1 MIAMRALALS
11 GAFTAALLAAPAQAT
26 APVQVL
32 TSPGGIGYWLVEEHA
47 IPMVALEISFDGGA
61 ATDPDAQ
68 AGAAKFLSAMLDE
81 GAGDLDSVAFSTQAQ
96 LLAANFSFS
105 TSSDAFS
112 VSARMLSDN
121 LEDSVALLRLAL
133 TEPRFDD
140 EPLGRVR
147 GQILSSIRSDEAD
160 PDALSSQAW
169 FSAAFPNDPYG
180 RPRDGTLETVTAL
193 TADDLRAA
201 HARLLTRGGARV
213 GVVGAIDAAKAGAM
227 VDALLGALPA
237 EPPAKLAPV
246 ALAGEPGVTVIDFD
260 APQST
265 VIFGHEGPL
274 RADPAFIAAYVMNH
288 ILGGGGFSSRLTTE
302 VREKRGLAYS
312 TYAYL
317 APLDRTGIYM
327 GGVGTANA
335 RVAESLDVIRA
346 EWRRMAEEGVTAE
359 ELQKAKQY
367 LTGAWPL
374 RFDGNAKIA
383 AMLVGLQRDGFGPEY
398 LEQRNGLVEA
408 VSLED
413 IARVAAKWLRPD
425 ELRFVVVGRPEG
437 LDAENPPAIQ

>member
-11 GAFTAALLAAPAQAT
+11 SAFAAALLAAPVQAT

-32 TSPGGIGYWLVEEHA
+32 TSPGGVGYWLVEEHA
-47 IPMVALEISFDGGA
+47 IPMVALEISFEGGA
-61 ATDPDAQ
+61 ATDPEAQ
-68 AGAAKFLSAMLDE
+68 TGAARFLSAMLDE

-105 TSSDAFS
+105 AGRDDFS

-133 TEPRFDD
+133 TAPRFDP
-140 EPLGRVR
+140 EPLSRVR

-160 PDALSSQAW
+160 PNALASKAW
-169 FSAAFPNDPYG
+169 FAAAFPSDPYG
-180 RPRDGTLETVTAL
+180 RPRDGTLETMAAL

-213 GVVGAIDAAKAGAM
+213 GVVGAIGADAAGAM

-237 EPPAKLAPV
+237 DPPAPLAPV
-246 ALAGEPGVTVIDFD
+246 TIAGAAGVTVIPFD

-274 RADPAFIAAYVMNH
+274 RDDPDFIPAYVMNH

-317 APLDRTGIYM
+317 APLDRAGLYM
-327 GGVGTANA
+327 GGVGTANE
-335 RVAESLDVIRA
+335 RVAESLDVIRD
-346 EWRRMAEEGVTAE
+346 EWRRMAEEGVSAE
-359 ELQKAKQY
+359 ELRKAKQY

-383 AMLVGLQRDGFGPEY
+383 AMLVGLQQDGFGPEY
-398 LEQRNGLVEA
+398 LDQRNGLVEA
-408 VSLED
+408 VTQED
-413 IARVAAKWLRPD
+413 IARVAARWLKPD
-425 ELRFVVVGRPEG
+425 ALRFVVVGQPEG
-437 LDAENPPAIQ
+437 LPAIQ

>member
-11 GAFTAALLAAPAQAT
+11 SAYAAALLAAPVQAT

-32 TSPGGIGYWLVEEHA
+32 TSPGGVGYWLVEEHA
-47 IPMVALEISFDGGA
+47 IPMVALEISFEGGA
-61 ATDPDAQ
+61 ATDPEAQ
-68 AGAAKFLSAMLDE
+68 TGAARFLSAMLDE

-105 TSSDAFS
+105 AGRDDFS

-133 TEPRFDD
+133 TAPRFDP
-140 EPLGRVR
+140 EPLSRVR

-160 PDALSSQAW
+160 PNALASKAW
-169 FSAAFPNDPYG
+169 FAAAFPDDPYG
-180 RPRDGTLETVTAL
+180 RPRDGTLETMAAL

-213 GVVGAIDAAKAGAM
+213 GVVGAIGADAAGAM

-237 EPPAKLAPV
+237 DPPAPLAPV
-246 ALAGEPGVTVIDFD
+246 TIAGAAGVTVIPFD

-274 RADPAFIAAYVMNH
+274 RDDPDFIPAYVMNH

-317 APLDRTGIYM
+317 APLDRAGLYM
-327 GGVGTANA
+327 GGVGTANE
-335 RVAESLDVIRA
+335 RVAESIDVIRA
-346 EWRRMAEEGVTAE
+346 EWRRMAEQGVTAE

-383 AMLVGLQRDGFGPEY
+383 SMLVGLQRDGFGPEY
-398 LEQRNGLVEA
+398 LDQRNGLVEA
-408 VSLED
+408 VTPDD
-413 IARVAAKWLRPD
+413 IARVAAQWLKPD
-425 ELRFVVVGRPEG
+425 ALRFVVVGQPEG
-437 LDAENPPAIQ
+437 LPAIQ

>member
-11 GAFTAALLAAPAQAT
+11 SAYAAALLAAPVQAT

-32 TSPGGIGYWLVEEHA
+32 TSPGGVGYWLVEEHA
-47 IPMVALEISFDGGA
+47 IPMVALEISFEGGA
-61 ATDPDAQ
+61 ATDPEAQ
-68 AGAAKFLSAMLDE
+68 TGAARFLSAMLDE

-105 TSSDAFS
+105 AGRDDFS

-133 TEPRFDD
+133 TAPRFDP
-140 EPLGRVR
+140 EPLSRVR

-160 PDALSSQAW
+160 PNALASKAW
-169 FSAAFPNDPYG
+169 FAAAFPDDPYG
-180 RPRDGTLETVTAL
+180 RPRDGTLETMAAL

-213 GVVGAIDAAKAGAM
+213 GVVGAIGADAAGAM

-237 EPPAKLAPV
+237 DPPAPLAPV
-246 ALAGEPGVTVIDFD
+246 TIAGAAGVTVIPFD

-274 RADPAFIAAYVMNH
+274 RDDPDFIPAYVMNH

-317 APLDRTGIYM
+317 APLDRAGLYM
-327 GGVGTANA
+327 GGVGTANE
-335 RVAESLDVIRA
+335 RVAESLDVIRD
-346 EWRRMAEEGVTAE
+346 EWRRMAEEGVSAE
-359 ELQKAKQY
+359 ELRKAKQY

-383 AMLVGLQRDGFGPEY
+383 AMLVGLQQDGFGPEY
-398 LEQRNGLVEA
+398 LDQRNGLVEA
-408 VSLED
+408 VTQED
-413 IARVAAKWLRPD
+413 IARVAARWLKPD
-425 ELRFVVVGRPEG
+425 ALRFVVVGQPEG
-437 LDAENPPAIQ
+437 LPAIQ

>member
-1 MIAMRALALS
+1 MIAMRALALC
-11 GAFTAALLAAPAQAT
+11 GAFAATLLAAPVQAT

-32 TSPGGIGYWLVEEHA
+32 TSPGGVGYWLVEEHA
-47 IPMVALEISFDGGA
+47 IPMVALEIAFKGGA

-81 GAGDLDSVAFSTQAQ
+81 GAGELDSVAFSTQAQ

-112 VSARMLSDN
+112 VSARMLSDT
-121 LEDSVALLRLAL
+121 LDDSVALLRLAL
-133 TEPRFDD
+133 TEPRFDA
-140 EPLGRVR
+140 EPMTRVR
-147 GQILSSIRSDEAD
+147 GQILSAIRSDEAD
-160 PDALSSQAW
+160 PNALASQAW
-169 FSAAFPNDPYG
+169 FKAAFPDDPYG
-180 RPRDGTLETVTAL
+180 RPRDGALETVAAL

-201 HARLLTRGGARV
+201 HARLLTRGGAMV
-213 GVVGAIDAAKAGAM
+213 GVVGAIGPDAAGAM

-237 EPPAKLAPV
+237 DPPAPLAPV
-246 ALAGEPGVTVIDFD
+246 TMAGAAGVTVIPFD

-274 RADPAFIAAYVMNH
+274 RADPDFIPAYVMNH

-317 APLDRTGIYM
+317 APLDRAGLYM
-327 GGVGTANA
+327 GGVGTANE

-346 EWRRMAEEGVTAE
+346 EWRRMAEQGVTAE

-383 AMLVGLQRDGFGPEY
+383 SMLVGLQRDGFGPEY
-398 LEQRNGLVEA
+398 LDQRNGLVEA
-408 VSLED
+408 VTLDD
-413 IARVAAKWLRPD
+413 IARVAAQWLKPD
-425 ELRFVVVGRPEG
+425 ALHFVVVGQPEG
-437 LDAENPPAIQ
+437 LPAIQ

>member
-11 GAFTAALLAAPAQAT
+11 SAFAAALLAAPVQAT

-32 TSPGGIGYWLVEEHA
+32 TSPGGVGYWLVEEHA
-47 IPMVALEISFDGGA
+47 IPMVALEISFEGGA
-61 ATDPDAQ
+61 ATDPEAQ

-105 TSSDAFS
+105 AGRDDFS

-133 TEPRFDD
+133 TAPRFDP
-140 EPLGRVR
+140 EPLSRVR

-160 PDALSSQAW
+160 PNALASKAW
-169 FSAAFPNDPYG
+169 FAAAFPDDPYG
-180 RPRDGTLETVTAL
+180 RPRDGTLETMAAL

-213 GVVGAIDAAKAGAM
+213 GVVGAIGADAAGAM

-237 EPPAKLAPV
+237 DPPAPLAPV
-246 ALAGEPGVTVIDFD
+246 TIAGAAGVTVIPFD

-274 RADPAFIAAYVMNH
+274 RDDPDFIPAYVMNH

-317 APLDRTGIYM
+317 APLDRAGLYM
-327 GGVGTANA
+327 GGVGTANE
-335 RVAESLDVIRA
+335 RVAESLDVIRD
-346 EWRRMAEEGVTAE
+346 EWRRMAEEGVSAE
-359 ELQKAKQY
+359 ELRKAKQY

-383 AMLVGLQRDGFGPEY
+383 AMLVGLQQDGFGPEY
-398 LEQRNGLVEA
+398 LDQRNGLVEA
-408 VSLED
+408 VTQED
-413 IARVAAKWLRPD
+413 IARVAARWLKPD
-425 ELRFVVVGRPEG
+425 ALRFVVVGQPEG
-437 LDAENPPAIQ
+437 LPAIQ

>member
-11 GAFTAALLAAPAQAT
+11 SAFAAALLAAPVQAT

-32 TSPGGIGYWLVEEHA
+32 TSPGGVGYWLVEEHA
-47 IPMVALEISFDGGA
+47 IPMVALEISFEGGA
-61 ATDPDAQ
+61 ATDPEAQ
-68 AGAAKFLSAMLDE
+68 TGAARFLSAMLDE

-105 TSSDAFS
+105 AGRDDFS

-133 TEPRFDD
+133 TAPRFDP
-140 EPLGRVR
+140 EPLSRVR

-160 PDALSSQAW
+160 PNALASKAW
-169 FSAAFPNDPYG
+169 FAAAFPSDPYG
-180 RPRDGTLETVTAL
+180 RPRDGTLETMAAL

-213 GVVGAIDAAKAGAM
+213 GVVGAIGADAAGAM

-237 EPPAKLAPV
+237 DPPAPLAPV
-246 ALAGEPGVTVIDFD
+246 TIAGAAGVTVIPFD

-274 RADPAFIAAYVMNH
+274 RDDPDFIPAYVMNH

-317 APLDRTGIYM
+317 APLDRAGLYM
-327 GGVGTANA
+327 GGVGTANE
-335 RVAESLDVIRA
+335 RVAESLDVIRD
-346 EWRRMAEEGVTAE
+346 EWRRMSEEGVSAE
-359 ELQKAKQY
+359 ELRKAKQY

-383 AMLVGLQRDGFGPEY
+383 AMLVGLQQDGFGPEY
-398 LEQRNGLVEA
+398 LDQRNGLVEA
-408 VSLED
+408 VTQED
-413 IARVAAKWLRPD
+413 IARVAARWLKPD
-425 ELRFVVVGRPEG
+425 ALRFVVVGQPEG
-437 LDAENPPAIQ
+437 LPAIQ

>member
-11 GAFTAALLAAPAQAT
+11 SAFAAALLAAPVQAT

-32 TSPGGIGYWLVEEHA
+32 TSPGGVGYWLVEEHA
-47 IPMVALEISFDGGA
+47 IPMVALEISFEGGA
-61 ATDPDAQ
+61 ATDPEAQ
-68 AGAAKFLSAMLDE
+68 TGAARFLSAMLDE

-105 TSSDAFS
+105 AGRDDFS
-112 VSARMLSDN
+112 VSARMLSGN
-121 LEDSVALLRLAL
+121 LEESVALLRLAL
-133 TEPRFDD
+133 TAPRFDP
-140 EPLGRVR
+140 EPLSRVR

-160 PDALSSQAW
+160 PNALASKAW
-169 FSAAFPNDPYG
+169 FAAAFPDDPYG
-180 RPRDGTLETVTAL
+180 RPRDGTLETMAAL

-213 GVVGAIDAAKAGAM
+213 GVVGAIGADAAGAM

-237 EPPAKLAPV
+237 DPPAPLAPV
-246 ALAGEPGVTVIDFD
+246 TIAGAAGVTVIPFD

-274 RADPAFIAAYVMNH
+274 RDDPDFIPAYVMNH

-317 APLDRTGIYM
+317 APLDRAGLYM
-327 GGVGTANA
+327 GGVGTANE
-335 RVAESLDVIRA
+335 RVAESLDVIRD
-346 EWRRMAEEGVTAE
+346 EWRRMAEEGVSAE
-359 ELQKAKQY
+359 ELRKAKQY

-383 AMLVGLQRDGFGPEY
+383 AMLVGLQQDGFGPEY
-398 LEQRNGLVEA
+398 LDQRNGLVEA
-408 VSLED
+408 VTQED
-413 IARVAAKWLRPD
+413 IARVAARWLKPD
-425 ELRFVVVGRPEG
+425 ALRFVVVGQPEG
-437 LDAENPPAIQ
+437 LPAIQ

>member
-1 MIAMRALALS
+1 MIAMRAVALS
-11 GAFTAALLAAPAQAT
+11 GAFAVALLAAPAQAT

-32 TSPGGIGYWLVEEHA
+32 TSPGGVGFWLVEEQA
-47 IPMVALEISFDGGA
+47 IPMVAVEIAFEGGA

-68 AGAAKFLSAMLDE
+68 AGAARFLSAMLDE
-81 GAGDLDSVAFSTQAQ
+81 GAGDLDSVAFSTRAQ

-105 TSSDAFS
+105 VSSDDFT

-121 LEDSVALLRLAL
+121 LDESVALLRLAL
-133 TEPRFDD
+133 TEPRFDA
-140 EPLGRVR
+140 EPMGRVR

-160 PDALSSQAW
+160 PDALASQAW
-169 FSAAFPNDPYG
+169 FAAAFPGDPYG
-180 RPRDGTLETVTAL
+180 RPRDGALETVAAL

-201 HARLLTRGGARV
+201 HARLLTRGGAKV
-213 GVVGAIDAAKAGAM
+213 AVVGAIDAATAGAM

-237 EPPAKLAPV
+237 APPAAPGAV
-246 ALAGEPGVTVIDFD
+246 AMAGGGGVTVIPFD

-265 VIFGHEGPL
+265 VVFGHEGPL
-274 RADPAFIAAYVMNH
+274 RDDPDFIPAYVMNH

-317 APLDRTGIYM
+317 APLDRAGLYM

-335 RVAESLDVIRA
+335 RVAESLDVIRS
-346 EWRRMAEEGVTAE
+346 EWRRMAEEGVSAE
-359 ELQKAKQY
+359 ELRKAKQY

-383 AMLVGLQRDGFGPEY
+383 AMLVGLQRDGFGPAY
-398 LEQRNGLVEA
+398 LDQRNGLVEA
-408 VSLED
+408 VTRDD
-413 IARVAAKWLRPD
+413 IARVAARWLKPD
-425 ELRFVVVGRPEG
+425 ALRFVVVGQPEG
-437 LDAENPPAIQ
+437 LPAIQ

>member
-1 MIAMRALALS
+1 MRALALS
-11 GAFTAALLAAPAQAT
+11 SAFAAALLAAPVQAT

-32 TSPGGIGYWLVEEHA
+32 TSPGGVGYWLVEEHA
-47 IPMVALEISFDGGA
+47 IPMVALEISFEGGA
-61 ATDPDAQ
+61 ATDPEAQ
-68 AGAAKFLSAMLDE
+68 TGAARFLSAMLDE

-105 TSSDAFS
+105 AGRDDFS

-133 TEPRFDD
+133 TAPRFDP
-140 EPLGRVR
+140 EPLSRVR

-160 PDALSSQAW
+160 PNALASKAW
-169 FSAAFPNDPYG
+169 FAAAFPDDPYG
-180 RPRDGTLETVTAL
+180 RPRDGTLETMAAL

-213 GVVGAIDAAKAGAM
+213 GVVGAIGADAAGAM

-237 EPPAKLAPV
+237 DPPAPLAPV
-246 ALAGEPGVTVIDFD
+246 TIAGAAGVTVIPFD

-274 RADPAFIAAYVMNH
+274 RDDPDFIPAYVMNH

-317 APLDRTGIYM
+317 APLDRAGLYM
-327 GGVGTANA
+327 GGVGTANE
-335 RVAESLDVIRA
+335 RVAESLDVIRD
-346 EWRRMAEEGVTAE
+346 EWRRMAEEGVSAE
-359 ELQKAKQY
+359 ELRKAKQY

-383 AMLVGLQRDGFGPEY
+383 AMLVGLQQDGFGPEY
-398 LEQRNGLVEA
+398 LDQRNGLVEA
-408 VSLED
+408 VTQED
-413 IARVAAKWLRPD
+413 IARVAARWLKPD
-425 ELRFVVVGRPEG
+425 ALRFVVVGQPEG
-437 LDAENPPAIQ
+437 LPAIQ

>member
-11 GAFTAALLAAPAQAT
+11 SAFAAALLAAPVQAT

-32 TSPGGIGYWLVEEHA
+32 TSPGGVGYWLVEEHA
-47 IPMVALEISFDGGA
+47 IPMVALEISFEGGA
-61 ATDPDAQ
+61 ATDPEAQ
-68 AGAAKFLSAMLDE
+68 TGAARFLSAMLDE

-105 TSSDAFS
+105 AGRDDFS

-133 TEPRFDD
+133 TAPRFDP
-140 EPLGRVR
+140 EPLSRVR

-160 PDALSSQAW
+160 PNALASKAW
-169 FSAAFPNDPYG
+169 FAAAFPDDPYG
-180 RPRDGTLETVTAL
+180 RPRDGTLETMAAL

-213 GVVGAIDAAKAGAM
+213 GVVGAIGADAAGAM

-237 EPPAKLAPV
+237 DPPAPLAPV
-246 ALAGEPGVTVIDFD
+246 TIAGAAGVTVIPFD

-274 RADPAFIAAYVMNH
+274 RDDPDFIPAYVMNH

-317 APLDRTGIYM
+317 APLDRAGLYM
-327 GGVGTANA
+327 GGVGTANE
-335 RVAESLDVIRA
+335 RVAESLDVIRD
-346 EWRRMAEEGVTAE
+346 EWRRMAEEGVSAE
-359 ELQKAKQY
+359 ELRKAKQY

-383 AMLVGLQRDGFGPEY
+383 AMLVGLQQDGFGPEY
-398 LEQRNGLVEA
+398 LDQRNGLVEA
-408 VSLED
+408 VTQED
-413 IARVAAKWLRPD
+413 IARVAARWLKPD
-425 ELRFVVVGRPEG
+425 ALRFVVVGQPEG
-437 LDAENPPAIQ
+437 LPAIQ

>member
-11 GAFTAALLAAPAQAT
+11 SAFAAALLAAPAQAT

-32 TSPGGIGYWLVEEHA
+32 TSPGGVGYWLVEEHA
-47 IPMVALEISFDGGA
+47 IPMVALEISFEGGA
-61 ATDPDAQ
+61 ATDPEAQ
-68 AGAAKFLSAMLDE
+68 TGAARFLSAMLDE

-105 TSSDAFS
+105 AGRDDFS

-133 TEPRFDD
+133 TAPRFDP
-140 EPLGRVR
+140 EPLSRVR

-160 PDALSSQAW
+160 PNALASKAW
-169 FSAAFPNDPYG
+169 FAAAFPDDPYG
-180 RPRDGTLETVTAL
+180 RPRDGTLETMAAL

-213 GVVGAIDAAKAGAM
+213 GVVGAIGADAAGAM
-227 VDALLGALPA
+227 VDALLGDLPA
-237 EPPAKLAPV
+237 DPPAPLAPV
-246 ALAGEPGVTVIDFD
+246 TIAGAAGVTVIPFD

-274 RADPAFIAAYVMNH
+274 RDDPDFIPAYVMNH

-317 APLDRTGIYM
+317 APLDRAGLYM
-327 GGVGTANA
+327 GGVGTANE
-335 RVAESLDVIRA
+335 RVAESLDVIRD
-346 EWRRMAEEGVTAE
+346 EWRRMAEEGVSAE
-359 ELQKAKQY
+359 ELRKAKQY

-383 AMLVGLQRDGFGPEY
+383 AMLVGLQQDGFGPEY
-398 LEQRNGLVEA
+398 LDQRNGLVEA
-408 VSLED
+408 VTQED
-413 IARVAAKWLRPD
+413 IARVAARWLKPD
-425 ELRFVVVGRPEG
+425 ALRFVVVGQPEG
-437 LDAENPPAIQ
+437 LPAIQ

>member
-11 GAFTAALLAAPAQAT
+11 SAYAAALLAAPVQAT

-32 TSPGGIGYWLVEEHA
+32 TSPGGVGYWLVEEHA
-47 IPMVALEISFDGGA
+47 IPMVALEISFEGGA
-61 ATDPDAQ
+61 ATDPEAQ
-68 AGAAKFLSAMLDE
+68 TGAARFLSAMLDE

-105 TSSDAFS
+105 AGRDDFS

-133 TEPRFDD
+133 TAPRFDP
-140 EPLGRVR
+140 EPLSRVR

-160 PDALSSQAW
+160 PNALASKAW
-169 FSAAFPNDPYG
+169 FAAAFPDDPYG
-180 RPRDGTLETVTAL
+180 RPRDGTLETMAAL

-213 GVVGAIDAAKAGAM
+213 GVVGAIGADAAGAM

-237 EPPAKLAPV
+237 DPPAPLAPV
-246 ALAGEPGVTVIDFD
+246 TIAGAAGVTVIPFD

-274 RADPAFIAAYVMNH
+274 RDDPDFIPAYVMNH

-317 APLDRTGIYM
+317 APLDRAGLYM
-327 GGVGTANA
+327 GGVGTANE
-335 RVAESLDVIRA
+335 RVAESIDVIRA
-346 EWRRMAEEGVTAE
+346 EWRRMAEQGVTAE

-383 AMLVGLQRDGFGPEY
+383 SMLVGLQRDGFGPEY
-398 LEQRNGLVEA
+398 LDQRNGLVEA
-408 VSLED
+408 VTLDD
-413 IARVAAKWLRPD
+413 IARVAAQWLKPD
-425 ELRFVVVGRPEG
+425 ALRFVVVGQPEG
-437 LDAENPPAIQ
+437 LPAIQ

>member
-11 GAFTAALLAAPAQAT
+11 SAFAAALLAAPVQAT

-32 TSPGGIGYWLVEEHA
+32 TSPGGVGYWLVEEHA
-47 IPMVALEISFDGGA
+47 IPMVALEISFEGGA
-61 ATDPDAQ
+61 ATDPEAQ
-68 AGAAKFLSAMLDE
+68 TGAARFLSAMLDE

-105 TSSDAFS
+105 AGRDDFS

-121 LEDSVALLRLAL
+121 LEESVALLRLAL
-133 TEPRFDD
+133 TAPRFDP
-140 EPLGRVR
+140 EPLSRVR

-160 PDALSSQAW
+160 PNALASKAW
-169 FSAAFPNDPYG
+169 FAAAFPDDPYG
-180 RPRDGTLETVTAL
+180 RPRDGTLETMAAL

-213 GVVGAIDAAKAGAM
+213 GVVGAIGADAAGAM

-237 EPPAKLAPV
+237 DPPAPLAPV
-246 ALAGEPGVTVIDFD
+246 TIAGAAGVTVIPFD

-274 RADPAFIAAYVMNH
+274 RDDPDFIPAYVMNH

-317 APLDRTGIYM
+317 APLDRAGLYM
-327 GGVGTANA
+327 GGVGTANE
-335 RVAESLDVIRA
+335 RVAESLDVIRD
-346 EWRRMAEEGVTAE
+346 EWRRMAEEGVSAE
-359 ELQKAKQY
+359 ELRKAKQY

-383 AMLVGLQRDGFGPEY
+383 AMLVGLQQDGFGPEY
-398 LEQRNGLVEA
+398 LDQRNGLVEA
-408 VSLED
+408 VTQED
-413 IARVAAKWLRPD
+413 IARVAARWLKPD
-425 ELRFVVVGRPEG
+425 ALRFVVVGQPEG
-437 LDAENPPAIQ
+437 LPAIQ